1 MAYLIATASIVTLLI
16 CLAALGV
23 ILDCNVELTFHPPV
37 FIKLKITRNR
47 HP

>member
-1 MAYLIATASIVTLLI
+1 MAYLIATASIVALLI

-23 ILDCNVELTFHPPV
+23 TRDCNVEIKFHPPI
-37 FIKLKITRNR
+37 FISVKITKNQ